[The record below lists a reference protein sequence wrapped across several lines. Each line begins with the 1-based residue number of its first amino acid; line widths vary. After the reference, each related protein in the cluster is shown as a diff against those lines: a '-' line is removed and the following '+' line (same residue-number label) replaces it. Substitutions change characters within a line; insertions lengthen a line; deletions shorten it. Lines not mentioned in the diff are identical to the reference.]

1 MNNKNGFISYLNSLH
16 NLGANGSHAL
26 AESQALSP
34 YFSEIYEPFPIIDQL
49 IETLTDKIPRVVVIT
64 GHAGDGKSSIAL
76 DIFKQLYKI
85 PLNEPLKSPLKEH
98 EEIQHP
104 HGILNIIKDISE
116 LSIEDRQKWL
126 QKAFQDTGSY
136 LIISNTGPLID
147 SFNEFVKR
155 TKKDPG
161 IESKL
166 LKALDQPLSQ
176 NSFNQNYI
184 KDFEKD
190 LIILNLTRQDNVIIA
205 SRILQ
210 KMIQHPAWNKCQ
222 ECLVEQACPIQLNIR
237 ALRERLEY
245 VLERVQWIYQRVN
258 AFDQRLTLRQIV
270 AHLAFSITGNM
281 SCEESVNRIYT
292 SPLIGE
298 ERGTEGLEKIL
309 FSEGFFGFSNGTRS
323 LPSERLQAV
332 AFIKKTSFGSPV
344 GTNYERFMQIDA
356 GMGWASLPNSYRHI
370 ANKWQKKS
378 LDKYS
383 TQYRFAIRR
392 LNYFFGKV
400 KDGKNN
406 LAEIFFDEFLQLPGL
421 REFDKWKKE
430 NRMTLSQP
438 EKNRLLNSSL
448 NVLLEFF
455 SGFSSTQFHSQENLY
470 ITLRRQDWAQST
482 TQLVISIIPFS
493 QFDLDFDQKFK
504 IPILNFNKGQAE
516 LALTLPLFSFIRERA
531 SGKIGNKLSPIHL
544 AKLNSFRDQLLQST
558 SASESQNQ
566 QFHLLKTGSDGSVKI
581 KRFYIDTEKGVLEPV

>member
-1 MNNKNGFISYLNSLH
+1 MVSMFSSKNLNVKSPRIGIISVNICFL
-16 NLGANGSHAL
+16 
-26 AESQALSP
+26 
-34 YFSEIYEPFPIIDQL
+34 
-49 IETLTDKIPRVVVIT
+49 
-64 GHAGDGKSSIAL
+64 SSIAL

-281 SCEESVNRIYT
+281 SCEESVNRI
-292 SPLIGE
+292 
-298 ERGTEGLEKIL
+298 
-309 FSEGFFGFSNGTRS
+309 
-323 LPSERLQAV
+323 
-332 AFIKKTSFGSPV
+332 
-344 GTNYERFMQIDA
+344 
-356 GMGWASLPNSYRHI
+356 
-370 ANKWQKKS
+370 
-378 LDKYS
+378 
-383 TQYRFAIRR
+383 
-392 LNYFFGKV
+392 
-400 KDGKNN
+400 
-406 LAEIFFDEFLQLPGL
+406 
-421 REFDKWKKE
+421 
-430 NRMTLSQP
+430 
-438 EKNRLLNSSL
+438 
-448 NVLLEFF
+448 
-455 SGFSSTQFHSQENLY
+455 
-470 ITLRRQDWAQST
+470 
-482 TQLVISIIPFS
+482 
-493 QFDLDFDQKFK
+493 
-504 IPILNFNKGQAE
+504 
-516 LALTLPLFSFIRERA
+516 
-531 SGKIGNKLSPIHL
+531 
-544 AKLNSFRDQLLQST
+544 
-558 SASESQNQ
+558 
-566 QFHLLKTGSDGSVKI
+566 
-581 KRFYIDTEKGVLEPV
+581 